1 MYLIGVYVEKERNHG
16 KKCSILKRIKYYV
29 LSQERIEAHL
39 LDYMQEHPELTPE
52 PPSPPPGEFQKIMA
66 ELNRRGAETV
76 VRKQLKVLYYGHRFV
91 NSLQK
96 PLLIVMVVLIVLA
109 ASAIGA
115 SAKKASNYRMREQ
128 NTGESKSEVLKA
140 NKMSNAYEEMKEHPR
155 IGLLMINDIA
165 YDQDR

>member
-1 MYLIGVYVEKERNHG
+1 MEKERNHG
-16 KKCSILKRIKYYV
+16 TMYFILKQIKLYV
-29 LSQERIEAHL
+29 SSQEKSEAHL

-76 VRKQLKVLYYGHRFV
+76 VRKQLKVLYYGQRFV

-96 PLLIVMVVLIVLA
+96 PLLIVMVVLIILA

-115 SAKKASNYRMREQ
+115 SAKKAYDYQLREQ
-128 NTGESKSEVLKA
+128 NTGRSRNEVLKA
-140 NKMSNAYEEMKEHPR
+140 DKVSKAYEEMKEHLG
-155 IGLLMINDIA
+155 INLLMINN
-165 YDQDR
+165 RPHKMNW